1 MISTLG
7 MIGSMMK
14 DNHALVRF
22 GALSLALA
30 LIGYALYEL
39 VLLPRAGFPSDDMRV
54 ILAGADTLRVGHWLK
69 FVYGSAIAIVMAGL
83 TVRLY
88 TFSATVA
95 LLALVAGSASV
106 LFYIA
111 SGMLG
116 LRILD
121 VAQGYS
127 PANMID
133 ARTTILIRVV
143 TQSLQSA
150 GTFTAGWF
158 VLLISLGAWRVGVGL
173 LPRWLNGLGVV
184 AGLLLVPAFILPD
197 PIWLIGPLLMIGYAG
212 ALAVVATPTGK
223 PSSLQG

>member
-1 MISTLG
+1 
-7 MIGSMMK
+7 MMK
-14 DNHALVRF
+14 DNPALICF
-22 GALSLALA
+22 GALWLALA
-30 LIGYALYEL
+30 LMGYALYEL

-69 FVYGSAIAIVMAGL
+69 FVYSAAIALVLAGM

-88 TFSATVA
+88 RFSATLA
-95 LLALVAGSASV
+95 LLALIAGSASV
-106 LFYIA
+106 LFYLA

-121 VAQGYS
+121 VAQGYA

-150 GTFTAGWF
+150 GTFAAGWF
-158 VLLISLGAWRVGVGL
+158 VLLISLGAWRARVGI

-184 AGLLLVPAFILPD
+184 AGVLLIPAFILPD
-197 PIWLIGPLLMIGYAG
+197 PIWLLGPLLMIGYAG
-212 ALAVVATPTGK
+212 ALAGVK
-223 PSSLQG
+223 L

>member
-1 MISTLG
+1 MG
-7 MIGSMMK
+7 MIGPMMK
-14 DNHALVRF
+14 DNPALVRF
-22 GALSLALA
+22 GALWLALA

-69 FVYGSAIAIVMAGL
+69 FGYGCAIAVVLAGL
-83 TVRLY
+83 TVRLSK
-88 TFSATVA
+88 FSATFA
-95 LLALVAGSASV
+95 LLALIAGSASV

-121 VAQGYS
+121 VAQGYA
-127 PANMID
+127 PANLID

-150 GTFTAGWF
+150 GTFAAGWF
-158 VLLISLGAWRVGVGL
+158 VLLMSLGAWRSPARV
-173 LPRWLNGLGVV
+173 LPRWLNGLGAV
-184 AGLLLVPAFILPD
+184 AGVLLVLAFILPD
-197 PIWLIGPLLMIGYAG
+197 PVWLIGPLLMIGYAV
-212 ALAVVATPTGK
+212 ALAGVG
-223 PSSLQG
+223 